1 MLPTPQTPGDPTL
14 TLVAEG
20 AEEAG
25 ETLAVAADVV
35 TGAVAVDALRTRL
48 AATLT
53 EETWRARCTHTHA
66 DTHRDR
72 ENVMKPIRGRRETF

>member
-1 MLPTPQTPGDPTL
+1 MTPL

-48 AATLT
+48 AATLA
-53 EETWRARCTHTHA
+53 EET
-66 DTHRDR
+66 
-72 ENVMKPIRGRRETF
+72 

>member
-1 MLPTPQTPGDPTL
+1 MNPL

-25 ETLAVAADVV
+25 EALAVATDVV

-53 EETWRARCTHTHA
+53 EETCRARCTHTHVQ
-66 DTHRDR
+66 THTHT
-72 ENVMKPIRGRRETF
+72 EEEKM